1 MDKKIS
7 LTTSPIM
14 VLVPGHIIQC
24 KKIQNRQLK
33 IKHKNLQQNWVVLF
47 QKYSKFGD
55 FCGAQTL
62 KILYTTQ
69 YWYPSLFKRLGRLG
83 SMNYYGWGIQCDR
96 NDLPSLPIRRLPISW
111 AFAESGQSLDYKGMM
126 WHFPSLELLC
136 VVFIC
141 TLGAKYK
148 KKLSDWALEL
158 PPLPFQFW
166 LGVISNM
173 HLVINVVSFIQ
184 NLPN

>member
-1 MDKKIS
+1 MY
-7 LTTSPIM
+7 
-14 VLVPGHIIQC
+14 VPGYIIQC
-24 KKIQNRQLK
+24 KKIQNRQLE

-47 QKYSKFGD
+47 QKYCKSGD

-62 KILYTTQ
+62 KILYIYLVLVSITFQKAWQTWI
-69 YWYPSLFKRLGRLG
+69 YELLWL
-83 SMNYYGWGIQCDR
+83 GIQCDR

-148 KKLSDWALEL
+148 KKLNDWALEL
-158 PPLPFQFW
+158 SPLPFQFW